1 MSTFHSSH
9 IDLNQMGLWIALLM
23 GLVVGSF
30 LNVIIY
36 RIPKQILSDSH
47 DAIKDNAFPILS
59 CLVRPVSTTPCCQV
73 AIAWRDNIPLISW
86 VLLRGKCRYC
96 RAPILARYVL
106 VEIISCITF
115 AGVFLTFGPTWT
127 TFFYCLFF
135 ALLIALFWIDLE
147 TYFLPDCLTLTLL
160 WLGLLGAALGVL
172 PLAANEAILGAL
184 IAYIAMWGVNAAY
197 YLWRRRHGFGG
208 GDFKLLAALGAW
220 LGLGSIMPIL
230 LIASIL
236 AIVVIGLLGALKKE
250 AWSMEK
256 MLPFGPFLVLAGCL
270 VFLMENFRF

>member
-1 MSTFHSSH
+1 MSAPHSFY
-9 IDLNQMGLWIALLM
+9 IDFLQMGFWIALLM

-36 RIPKQILSDSH
+36 RVPKQLLLDSH
-47 DAIKDNAFPILS
+47 DTIKDNPFSILT

-86 VLLRGKCRYC
+86 ALLRGKCREC
-96 RAPILARYVL
+96 RAPIRARYVL
-106 VEIISCITF
+106 VEMISTLAF
-115 AGVFLTFGPTWT
+115 AGVFWIFGPTWT
-127 TFFYCLFF
+127 TVFYCVFF

-147 TYFLPDCLTLTLL
+147 TYLLPDCLTLTLL

-172 PLAANEAILGAL
+172 PLTANEAILGAL
-184 IAYIAMWGVNAAY
+184 IAYIAMWGVNSAY

-236 AIVVIGLLGALKKE
+236 AIVVIGLLGVLKKE
-250 AWSMEK
+250 AWSLEK
-256 MLPFGPFLVLAGCL
+256 MLPFGPFLVLAGCF
-270 VFLMENFRF
+270 VFLMENF

>member
-1 MSTFHSSH
+1 MSAPHSFY
-9 IDLNQMGLWIALLM
+9 IDFLQMGFWIALLM

-36 RIPKQILSDSH
+36 RVPKQLLLDSH
-47 DAIKDNAFPILS
+47 DTIKDNPFSILT

-86 VLLRGKCRYC
+86 ALLRGKCREC
-96 RAPILARYVL
+96 RAPIRARYVL
-106 VEIISCITF
+106 VEIISTLAF
-115 AGVFLTFGPTWT
+115 AGVFWIFGPTWT
-127 TFFYCLFF
+127 TVFYCVFF

-147 TYFLPDCLTLTLL
+147 TYLLPDCLTLTLL

-184 IAYIAMWGVNAAY
+184 IAYLAMWGVNAVY

-236 AIVVIGLLGALKKE
+236 AIVVIGLLGVLKQE
-250 AWSMEK
+250 AWSLEK

-270 VFLMENFRF
+270 VFLMNNFWF

>member
-1 MSTFHSSH
+1 MSAPHSFY
-9 IDLNQMGLWIALLM
+9 IDFLQMGFWIALLM

-36 RIPKQILSDSH
+36 RVPKQLLSDSH
-47 DAIKDNAFPILS
+47 DTIKDNSFSILT

-86 VLLRGKCRYC
+86 ALLRGKCREC
-96 RAPILARYVL
+96 RAPIRARYVL
-106 VEIISCITF
+106 VEMISTLAF
-115 AGVFLTFGPTWT
+115 AGVFWIFGPTWT
-127 TFFYCLFF
+127 TVFYCVFF

-147 TYFLPDCLTLTLL
+147 TYLLPDCLTLTLL

-172 PLAANEAILGAL
+172 PLTANEAILGAL
-184 IAYIAMWGVNAAY
+184 IAYIAMWGVNAVY

-236 AIVVIGLLGALKKE
+236 AIVVIGLLGVLKQE
-250 AWSMEK
+250 AWSLEK

-270 VFLMENFRF
+270 VFLMNNF